1 MDSRA
6 FRRFRRNKGALAGLV
21 LVVAVTVV
29 GLLGPWLAPYDPVEQ
44 FTDALLLGNGLPA
57 GPGVEPGHW
66 LGGDILARDE
76 LSRLLSGAR
85 VSMLVAY
92 LATAL
97 AVLIGVSLGLVSG
110 YVGGRV
116 DTLLM
121 RMVDIVLS
129 MPFLLIAI
137 VMQRVWDAPGIW
149 TICVVLGVLS
159 WTTLAR
165 VTRAKTMEARELDYI
180 HAARA
185 LGLRHIRILAR
196 HVLPNVIGPIIAI
209 ATILVARMIIAE
221 SALSF
226 LGLGVRPPTA
236 SWGSMLNDSQSLLL
250 GVPRLTLYPAV
261 LISMAVFGF
270 NLFGEGLRDA
280 FDPKDL
286 TPAPYRMDG
295 ARRRPRRDSP
305 TRRLDRR

>member
-21 LVVAVTVV
+21 LVVAVTVL

-97 AVLIGVSLGLVSG
+97 AVLIGVTVGLVSG

-121 RMVDIVLS
+121 RMVDVVLS

-165 VTRAKTMEARELDYI
+165 VTRAKTMEARELDYVL
-180 HAARA
+180 AARA

-280 FDPKDL
+280 FDPKD
-286 TPAPYRMDG
+286 
-295 ARRRPRRDSP
+295 
-305 TRRLDRR
+305 

>member
-21 LVVAVTVV
+21 LVVAVTVL

-44 FTDALLLGNGLPA
+44 FMDALLLGNGLPA

-97 AVLIGVSLGLVSG
+97 AVLIGVTLGLVSG

-121 RMVDIVLS
+121 RMVDVVLS

-165 VTRAKTMEARELDYI
+165 VTRAKTMEARELDYVL
-180 HAARA
+180 AARA

-209 ATILVARMIIAE
+209 ATISYGE
-221 SALSF
+221 
-226 LGLGVRPPTA
+226 LGLDAQRQPVTAARCASADTLPRRADQHGGVWIQPLWRRAARCVRPQ
-236 SWGSMLNDSQSLLL
+236 GLN
-250 GVPRLTLYPAV
+250 GA
-261 LISMAVFGF
+261 
-270 NLFGEGLRDA
+270 
-280 FDPKDL
+280 
-286 TPAPYRMDG
+286 APPG
-295 ARRRPRRDSP
+295 GWHPPPPSS
-305 TRRLDRR
+305 

>member
-21 LVVAVTVV
+21 LVVVVTAL
-29 GLLGPWLAPYDPVEQ
+29 GLVGPWLAPYDPVDQ
-44 FTDALLLGNGLPA
+44 FTDTLLLGNGLPA
-57 GPGVEPGHW
+57 GPGVDPGHW
-66 LGGDILARDE
+66 LGGDVLARDE

-97 AVLIGVSLGLVSG
+97 AVLIGVTLGLVSG
-110 YVGGRV
+110 YVGGRT
-116 DTLLM
+116 DSLLM
-121 RMVDIVLS
+121 RLVDVVLS

-165 VTRAKTMEARELDYI
+165 ITRAKTMEARELDYI
-180 HAARA
+180 QAARA
-185 LGLRHIRILAR
+185 LGLRHFRILAR

-280 FDPKDL
+280 FDPKD
-286 TPAPYRMDG
+286 
-295 ARRRPRRDSP
+295 
-305 TRRLDRR
+305 

>member
-6 FRRFRRNKGALAGLV
+6 FRRFRRNKGALVGLF
-21 LVVAVTVV
+21 LVIAVTAL

-44 FTDALLLGNGLPA
+44 FTDSLLLANGLPA

-97 AVLIGVSLGLVSG
+97 AVLIGVALGLLSG
-110 YVGGRV
+110 YVGGRT
-116 DTLLM
+116 DTYLM
-121 RMVDIVLS
+121 RLVDVVLS

-137 VMQRVWDAPGIW
+137 VMQRVFDAPGIW
-149 TICVVLGVLS
+149 TICIVLGVLS

-180 HAARA
+180 QAARA
-185 LGLRHIRILAR
+185 LGLRHVRILAR

-209 ATILVARMIIAE
+209 ATIMVARMIIAE

-226 LGLGVRPPTA
+226 LNLGVRPPTA
-236 SWGSMLNDSQSLLL
+236 SWGSMLNESQSLLL
-250 GVPRLTLYPAV
+250 GLPRLTVYPAV

-280 FDPKDL
+280 FDPKD
-286 TPAPYRMDG
+286 
-295 ARRRPRRDSP
+295 
-305 TRRLDRR
+305 

>member
-21 LVVAVTVV
+21 LVIAVTAL

-44 FTDALLLGNGLPA
+44 FTDQLLLDNGLPA
-57 GPGVEPGHW
+57 GPGEEPGHW
-66 LGGDILARDE
+66 LGGDVLARDE

-97 AVLIGVSLGLVSG
+97 AVLIGVTLGLVSG
-110 YVGGRV
+110 YIGGRL
-116 DTLLM
+116 DTVLM
-121 RMVDIVLS
+121 RLVDVVLS

-137 VMQRVWDAPGIW
+137 VMQRVWDAPGVW

-165 VTRAKTMEARELDYI
+165 VARAKTMEARELDYVQ
-180 HAARA
+180 AARA
-185 LGLRHIRILAR
+185 LGIRHVRILAR
-196 HVLPNVIGPIIAI
+196 HVLPNIIGPLIAL

-280 FDPKDL
+280 FDPKD
-286 TPAPYRMDG
+286 
-295 ARRRPRRDSP
+295 
-305 TRRLDRR
+305 

>member
-6 FRRFRRNKGALAGLV
+6 FRRFRRNKGALVGLF
-21 LVVAVTVV
+21 LVIAVTAL

-44 FTDALLLGNGLPA
+44 FTDRLLLPNGLPA

-97 AVLIGVSLGLVSG
+97 AVLIGVALGLLSG
-110 YVGGRV
+110 YVGGRT
-116 DTLLM
+116 DTYLM
-121 RMVDIVLS
+121 RLVDVVLS

-137 VMQRVWDAPGIW
+137 VMQRVFDAPGIW
-149 TICVVLGVLS
+149 TICIVLGVLS

-180 HAARA
+180 QAARA
-185 LGLRHIRILAR
+185 LGLRHFRILAR
-196 HVLPNVIGPIIAI
+196 HVLPNVVGPIIAI
-209 ATILVARMIIAE
+209 ATIMVARMIIAE

-226 LGLGVRPPTA
+226 LNLGVRPPTA
-236 SWGSMLNDSQSLLL
+236 SWGSMLNESQSLLL
-250 GVPRLTLYPAV
+250 GLPRLTVYPAL

-280 FDPKDL
+280 FDPKD
-286 TPAPYRMDG
+286 
-295 ARRRPRRDSP
+295 
-305 TRRLDRR
+305 

>member
-6 FRRFRRNKGALAGLV
+6 FRRFQRNKGALAGLV
-21 LVVAVTVV
+21 LVVLVTVLGV
-29 GLLGPWLAPYDPVEQ
+29 VGPWLAPHDPVQQ
-44 FTDALLLGNGLPA
+44 FTDTLLLNNGLPA
-57 GPGVEPGHW
+57 GPGAATGHV
-66 LGGDILARDE
+66 LGGDVLARDE

-97 AVLIGVSLGLVSG
+97 AVVIGVTLGLVSG
-110 YVGGRV
+110 YVGGRA

-121 RMVDIVLS
+121 RLVDIVLS

-137 VMQRVWDAPGIW
+137 VMQRVFDAPGIW
-149 TICVVLGVLS
+149 TICIVLGVLS

-180 HAARA
+180 QAARA
-185 LGLRHIRILAR
+185 LGLRHFRILAR
-196 HVLPNVIGPIIAI
+196 HVLPNVLGPIIAI
-209 ATILVARMIIAE
+209 ATIMVARMIIAE

-280 FDPKDL
+280 FDPKD
-286 TPAPYRMDG
+286 
-295 ARRRPRRDSP
+295 
-305 TRRLDRR
+305 

>member
-21 LVVAVTVV
+21 LVVAVTAL
-29 GLLGPWLAPYDPVEQ
+29 GLVGPWLAPYDPVEQ
-44 FTDALLLGNGLPA
+44 FADTLLLGNGLPA
-57 GPGVEPGHW
+57 GPGVDSRHW

-97 AVLIGVSLGLVSG
+97 AVLIGVTLGLVSG
-110 YVGGRV
+110 YVGGRT
-116 DTLLM
+116 DSLLM
-121 RMVDIVLS
+121 RLVDVVLS

-165 VTRAKTMEARELDYI
+165 ITRAKTMEARELDYI
-180 HAARA
+180 QAARA
-185 LGLRHIRILAR
+185 LGLGHFRILAR

-280 FDPKDL
+280 FDPKD
-286 TPAPYRMDG
+286 
-295 ARRRPRRDSP
+295 
-305 TRRLDRR
+305 

>member
-6 FRRFRRNKGALAGLV
+6 FRRFRRNKGALVGLF
-21 LVVAVTVV
+21 LVIAVTAL

-44 FTDALLLGNGLPA
+44 FTDQLLLPNGLPA

-97 AVLIGVSLGLVSG
+97 AVLIGVALGLLSG
-110 YVGGRV
+110 YVGGRT
-116 DTLLM
+116 DTYLM
-121 RMVDIVLS
+121 RLVDVVLS

-137 VMQRVWDAPGIW
+137 VMQRVFDAPGIW
-149 TICVVLGVLS
+149 TICIVLGVLS

-180 HAARA
+180 QAARA
-185 LGLRHIRILAR
+185 LGLRHFRILAR
-196 HVLPNVIGPIIAI
+196 HVLPNVVGPIIAI
-209 ATILVARMIIAE
+209 ATIMVARMIIAE

-226 LGLGVRPPTA
+226 LNLGVRPPTA
-236 SWGSMLNDSQSLLL
+236 SWGSMLNESQSLLL
-250 GVPRLTLYPAV
+250 GLPRLTVYPAL

-280 FDPKDL
+280 FDPKD
-286 TPAPYRMDG
+286 
-295 ARRRPRRDSP
+295 
-305 TRRLDRR
+305 

>member
-6 FRRFRRNKGALAGLV
+6 FRRFRRNKGAFVGLI
-21 LVVAVTVV
+21 LVVAVTAL
-29 GLLGPWLAPYDPVEQ
+29 GLLGPWLAPFDPVEQ
-44 FTDALLLGNGLPA
+44 FTDTLLLGNGLPA
-57 GPGVEPGHW
+57 GPGVEPGHM
-66 LGGDILARDE
+66 LGGDVLARDE

-97 AVLIGVSLGLVSG
+97 AVLIGVSLGLISG

-116 DTLLM
+116 DTFLM
-121 RMVDIVLS
+121 RLVDVVLS

-137 VMQRVWDAPGIW
+137 VMQRVWDTPGIW

-180 HAARA
+180 QAARA
-185 LGLRHIRILAR
+185 LGLSHFRILAR

-280 FDPKDL
+280 FDPKD
-286 TPAPYRMDG
+286 
-295 ARRRPRRDSP
+295 
-305 TRRLDRR
+305 

>member
-6 FRRFRRNKGALAGLV
+6 FRRFRRNKGALVGLF
-21 LVVAVTVV
+21 LVVAVTAL

-44 FTDALLLGNGLPA
+44 FTDSLLLPNGLPA

-97 AVLIGVSLGLVSG
+97 AVLIGVALGLFSG
-110 YVGGRV
+110 YVGGRT
-116 DTLLM
+116 DTYLM
-121 RMVDIVLS
+121 RLVDVVLS

-137 VMQRVWDAPGIW
+137 VMQRVFDAPGIW
-149 TICVVLGVLS
+149 TICIVLGVLS

-180 HAARA
+180 QAARA
-185 LGLRHIRILAR
+185 LGLRHFRILVR

-209 ATILVARMIIAE
+209 ATIMVARMIIAE

-226 LGLGVRPPTA
+226 LNLGVRPPTA
-236 SWGSMLNDSQSLLL
+236 SWGSMLSESQSLLL
-250 GVPRLTLYPAV
+250 GLPRLTVYPAV

-280 FDPKDL
+280 FDPKD
-286 TPAPYRMDG
+286 
-295 ARRRPRRDSP
+295 
-305 TRRLDRR
+305 

>member
-6 FRRFRRNKGALAGLV
+6 FRRFRRNKGALVGLF
-21 LVVAVTVV
+21 LVVAVTAL

-44 FTDALLLGNGLPA
+44 FTDSLLLPNGLPA

-97 AVLIGVSLGLVSG
+97 AVLIGVSLGLLSG
-110 YVGGRV
+110 YVGGRT
-116 DTLLM
+116 DIYLM
-121 RMVDIVLS
+121 RLVDVVLS

-137 VMQRVWDAPGIW
+137 VMQRVFDAPGIW
-149 TICVVLGVLS
+149 TICIVLGVLS

-180 HAARA
+180 QAARA
-185 LGLRHIRILAR
+185 LGLRHFRILAR

-209 ATILVARMIIAE
+209 ATIMVARMIIAE

-226 LGLGVRPPTA
+226 LNLGVRPPTA
-236 SWGSMLNDSQSLLL
+236 SWGSMLNESQSLLL
-250 GVPRLTLYPAV
+250 GLPRLTVYPAL

-280 FDPKDL
+280 FDPKD
-286 TPAPYRMDG
+286 
-295 ARRRPRRDSP
+295 
-305 TRRLDRR
+305 

>member
-6 FRRFRRNKGALAGLV
+6 FRRFRRNKGALAGLI
-21 LVVAVTVV
+21 LVIAVT
-29 GLLGPWLAPYDPVEQ
+29 LLGIAGPWFAPHDPVEQ
-44 FTDALLLGNGLPA
+44 FTDELRLPNGRPA
-57 GPGVEPGHW
+57 GPGVAPGDP
-66 LGGDILARDE
+66 LGGDILGRDE

-97 AVLIGVSLGLVSG
+97 AVLIGVTLGLVSG

-116 DTLLM
+116 DSGLM
-121 RMVDIVLS
+121 RLVDVVLS

-137 VMQRVWDAPGIW
+137 VMQRVFDAPGIW
-149 TICVVLGVLS
+149 TICIVLGVLS

-180 HAARA
+180 QAARA
-185 LGLRHIRILAR
+185 LGLKHVRIVAR

-209 ATILVARMIIAE
+209 ATIMVARMIIAE

-280 FDPKDL
+280 FDPKD
-286 TPAPYRMDG
+286 
-295 ARRRPRRDSP
+295 
-305 TRRLDRR
+305 

>member
-6 FRRFRRNKGALAGLV
+6 FRRFRRNKGALVGLF
-21 LVVAVTVV
+21 LVVAVTAL

-44 FTDALLLGNGLPA
+44 FTDQLLLPNGLPA

-97 AVLIGVSLGLVSG
+97 AVLIGVGLGLLSG
-110 YVGGRV
+110 YVGGRT
-116 DTLLM
+116 DTYLM
-121 RMVDIVLS
+121 RLVDVVLS

-137 VMQRVWDAPGIW
+137 VMQRVFDAPGIW
-149 TICVVLGVLS
+149 TICIVLGVLS

-180 HAARA
+180 QAARA
-185 LGLRHIRILAR
+185 LGLRHFQILLR
-196 HVLPNVIGPIIAI
+196 HVLPNVVGPIIAI
-209 ATILVARMIIAE
+209 ATIMVARMIIAE

-226 LGLGVRPPTA
+226 LNLGVRPPTA
-236 SWGSMLNDSQSLLL
+236 SWGSMLNESQSLLL
-250 GVPRLTLYPAV
+250 GLPRLTVYPAL

-280 FDPKDL
+280 FDPKD
-286 TPAPYRMDG
+286 
-295 ARRRPRRDSP
+295 
-305 TRRLDRR
+305 

>member
-6 FRRFRRNKGALAGLV
+6 FRRFRRNKGALAGLI
-21 LVVAVTVV
+21 LVVAVTVL

-57 GPGVEPGHW
+57 GPGVDPGHW

-92 LATAL
+92 FATAL
-97 AVLIGVSLGLVSG
+97 AVLIGVTLGLVSG

-121 RMVDIVLS
+121 RMVDVVLS

-165 VTRAKTMEARELDYI
+165 VTRAKTMEARELDYVL
-180 HAARA
+180 AARA

-236 SWGSMLNDSQSLLL
+236 SWGSMLNDSQALLL

-280 FDPKDL
+280 FDPKD
-286 TPAPYRMDG
+286 
-295 ARRRPRRDSP
+295 
-305 TRRLDRR
+305 

>member
-6 FRRFRRNKGALAGLV
+6 FRRFRRNKGALVGLV
-21 LVVAVTVV
+21 LVVVVTAL
-29 GLLGPWLAPYDPVEQ
+29 GLIGPWLAPFDPVEQ
-44 FTDALLLGNGLPA
+44 FTDTLLLDNGLPA
-57 GPGVEPGHW
+57 GPGAEPGHW

-97 AVLIGVSLGLVSG
+97 AVLIGVTLGLVSG

-116 DTLLM
+116 DTALM
-121 RMVDIVLS
+121 RAVDVVLS
-129 MPFLLIAI
+129 MPFLLLAI

-149 TICVVLGVLS
+149 TICIVLGVLS

-165 VTRAKTMEARELDYI
+165 VTRAKTMEARELDYVQ
-180 HAARA
+180 AARA
-185 LGLRHIRILAR
+185 LGLRHFRILAR
-196 HVLPNVIGPIIAI
+196 HVLPNVLGPIIAI
-209 ATILVARMIIAE
+209 ATIMVARMIIAE

-280 FDPKDL
+280 FDPKD
-286 TPAPYRMDG
+286 
-295 ARRRPRRDSP
+295 
-305 TRRLDRR
+305 

>member
-21 LVVAVTVV
+21 LVLLVTAL
-29 GLLGPWLAPYDPVEQ
+29 GIAGPWFAPHDPVEQ
-44 FTDALLLGNGLPA
+44 FTDTLLLDNGLPA
-57 GPGVEPGHW
+57 GPGARPSHP

-92 LATAL
+92 IATAL
-97 AVLIGVSLGLVSG
+97 AVFIGVTLGLISG
-110 YVGGRV
+110 YLGGRV
-116 DTLLM
+116 DSLLM
-121 RMVDIVLS
+121 RLVDVVLS

-137 VMQRVWDAPGIW
+137 VMQRVFDAPGIW
-149 TICVVLGVLS
+149 TICIVLGVLS

-180 HAARA
+180 QAARA
-185 LGLRHIRILAR
+185 LGLRHVRILAR
-196 HVLPNVIGPIIAI
+196 HVLPNVAGPIIAI
-209 ATILVARMIIAE
+209 ATIMVARMIIAE

-250 GVPRLTLYPAV
+250 GVPRLTLYPAL

-280 FDPKDL
+280 FDPKD
-286 TPAPYRMDG
+286 
-295 ARRRPRRDSP
+295 
-305 TRRLDRR
+305 

>member
-21 LVVAVTVV
+21 LVIAVTLL
-29 GLLGPWLAPYDPVEQ
+29 GLVGPWLAPYDPVEQ
-44 FTDALLLGNGLPA
+44 FTDALLLHNGLPA

-97 AVLIGVSLGLVSG
+97 AVLIGVTLGLVSG

-116 DTLLM
+116 DTFLM
-121 RMVDIVLS
+121 RLVDVVLS

-137 VMQRVWDAPGIW
+137 VMQRVFDAPGIW
-149 TICVVLGVLS
+149 TICIVLGVLS

-180 HAARA
+180 QAARA
-185 LGLRHIRILAR
+185 LGLRHFRILAR
-196 HVLPNVIGPIIAI
+196 HVLPNVIGPIIAL

-250 GVPRLTLYPAV
+250 GVPRLTLYPAL

-280 FDPKDL
+280 FDPKD
-286 TPAPYRMDG
+286 
-295 ARRRPRRDSP
+295 
-305 TRRLDRR
+305 

>member
-21 LVVAVTVV
+21 LVVAVTVL
-29 GLLGPWLAPYDPVEQ
+29 GIAGPWFAPHDPVEQ
-44 FTDALLLGNGLPA
+44 FTDVLLLGNGLPA
-57 GPGVEPGHW
+57 GPGVSPDHP
-66 LGGDILARDE
+66 LGGDVLGRDE

-97 AVLIGVSLGLVSG
+97 AVLIGVTLGLVSG

-116 DTLLM
+116 DSALM
-121 RMVDIVLS
+121 RLVDVVLS
-129 MPFLLIAI
+129 MPFLLLAI
-137 VMQRVWDAPGIW
+137 VMQRVFDAPGIW
-149 TICVVLGVLS
+149 TICIVLGVLS

-180 HAARA
+180 QAARA
-185 LGLRHIRILAR
+185 LGLKHVRIVAR

-209 ATILVARMIIAE
+209 ATIMVARMIIAE

-250 GVPRLTLYPAV
+250 GVPRLALYPAV

-280 FDPKDL
+280 FDPKD
-286 TPAPYRMDG
+286 
-295 ARRRPRRDSP
+295 
-305 TRRLDRR
+305 

>member
-1 MDSRA
+1 MTGSPEPSTSCKRMDSRA

-21 LVVAVTVV
+21 LVVAVTVL
-29 GLLGPWLAPYDPVEQ
+29 GLVGPWLAPYDPVQQ
-44 FTDALLLGNGLPA
+44 FTDGLLLHNGLPA
-57 GPGVEPGHW
+57 GPGVEAGHW

-97 AVLIGVSLGLVSG
+97 AVLIGVTLGLVSG

-121 RMVDIVLS
+121 RLVDVVLS

-137 VMQRVWDAPGIW
+137 VMQRVFDAPGIW
-149 TICVVLGVLS
+149 AICVVLGVLS

-165 VTRAKTMEARELDYI
+165 ITRAKTMEARELDYI
-180 HAARA
+180 QAARA
-185 LGLRHIRILAR
+185 LGLRHFRILAR

-280 FDPKDL
+280 FDPKD
-286 TPAPYRMDG
+286 
-295 ARRRPRRDSP
+295 
-305 TRRLDRR
+305 

>member
-21 LVVAVTVV
+21 LVVLVTAL
-29 GLLGPWLAPYDPVEQ
+29 GLVGPWLAPFDPAEQ
-44 FTDALLLGNGLPA
+44 FTDSLFLGNGLPA
-57 GPGVEPGHW
+57 GPGVDPGHP
-66 LGGDILARDE
+66 LGGDVLARDE
-76 LSRLLSGAR
+76 LSRLMTGAR

-97 AVLIGVSLGLVSG
+97 AVLIGVTLGLVSG

-121 RMVDIVLS
+121 RLVDIVLS

-165 VTRAKTMEARELDYI
+165 VTRAKTMEARELEYVQ
-180 HAARA
+180 AARA
-185 LGLRHIRILAR
+185 LGLRHFRILAR
-196 HVLPNVIGPIIAI
+196 HVLPNIIGPIIAI
-209 ATILVARMIIAE
+209 ATILIARMIIAE

-236 SWGSMLNDSQSLLL
+236 SWGSMLSDSQAILL

-280 FDPKDL
+280 FDPKD
-286 TPAPYRMDG
+286 
-295 ARRRPRRDSP
+295 
-305 TRRLDRR
+305 

>member
-21 LVVAVTVV
+21 LVVVVTAL
-29 GLLGPWLAPYDPVEQ
+29 GLVGPWLAPYDPVDQ
-44 FTDALLLGNGLPA
+44 FTDTLLLGNGLPA
-57 GPGVEPGHW
+57 GPGVDPGHW
-66 LGGDILARDE
+66 LGGDVLARDE

-97 AVLIGVSLGLVSG
+97 AVLIGVTLGLVSG
-110 YVGGRV
+110 YVGGRI

-121 RMVDIVLS
+121 RLVDVVLS

-165 VTRAKTMEARELDYI
+165 ITRAKTMEARELDYI
-180 HAARA
+180 QAARA
-185 LGLRHIRILAR
+185 LGLRHFRILAR

-280 FDPKDL
+280 FDPKD
-286 TPAPYRMDG
+286 
-295 ARRRPRRDSP
+295 
-305 TRRLDRR
+305 

>member
-21 LVVAVTVV
+21 LVVAVTVL

-97 AVLIGVSLGLVSG
+97 SVLIGVTLGLVSG

-121 RMVDIVLS
+121 RMVDVVLS

-165 VTRAKTMEARELDYI
+165 VTRAKTMEARELDYVL
-180 HAARA
+180 AARA

-280 FDPKDL
+280 FDPKD
-286 TPAPYRMDG
+286 
-295 ARRRPRRDSP
+295 
-305 TRRLDRR
+305 